1 MSAVG
6 LEEAVRRGAEVIGW
20 KRRQQIPP
28 SSGSKKRGIGMA
40 MVQHAGGG
48 QPFRPGVTR
57 IEIDSDGRVLL
68 FSGTP
73 DQGCE
78 QQTGLRQM
86 AAEILQIPLQ
96 QMGGTNADTAIC
108 PRDTGPIASRTVYT
122 TGTAA
127 TRAALE
133 MKKKLLELASR
144 LLEAAPDDLKLQNGH
159 VEVRGAPARKMSFA
173 ALAQA
178 AGGLIQADGYFNARE
193 QSRIPFGF
201 AATFAEVEL
210 DVETGE
216 VKVLRLVSSHD
227 LGRAINPVIVEGQI
241 QGGASWGLSN
251 TLTEGFYFDERT
263 GTALNQW
270 FLDLKTPSTLDCP
283 DIETVM
289 VEDEEPTHPFGAK
302 GCSEISIVGVAPA
315 ISNAIYNAT
324 GVRMTEL
331 PITPDRI
338 LEALRAQNGG
348 QR

>member
-1 MSAVG
+1 
-6 LEEAVRRGAEVIGW
+6 
-20 KRRQQIPP
+20 
-28 SSGSKKRGIGMA
+28 
-40 MVQHAGGG
+40 
-48 QPFRPGVTR
+48 
-57 IEIDSDGRVLL
+57 
-68 FSGTP
+68 
-73 DQGCE
+73 
-78 QQTGLRQM
+78 
-86 AAEILQIPLQ
+86 
-96 QMGGTNADTAIC
+96 
-108 PRDTGPIASRTVYT
+108 
-122 TGTAA
+122 
-127 TRAALE
+127 

-193 QSRIPFGF
+193 QSRIAFGF

-241 QGGASWGLSN
+241 QGGASWGLGH
-251 TLTEGFYFDERT
+251 TLTEGFYFDDRT

-315 ISNAIYNAT
+315 IANAIYNAT
-324 GVRMTEL
+324 RVRLTEL

-338 LEALRAQNGG
+338 LEALRAQSGG